1 MICMQISNTL
11 YLLTL
16 YTLVYTGIFTITALT
31 SCMFLLG
38 GAASSAVFI
47 SCVVSYI
54 TVCGMGLFQDFIMK
68 GMKAK
73 AKAAGA
79 GVEDSNQEMTTSEIG
94 QSTSSRTVV
103 MNPLLEK
110 AQSGNVEIEDT
121 TTN

>member
-1 MICMQISNTL
+1 MQISNTL

-73 AKAAGA
+73 AAKAAGA
-79 GVEDSNQEMTTSEIG
+79 GVDDSNQEMTTSEIG

>member
-1 MICMQISNTL
+1 
-11 YLLTL
+11 
-16 YTLVYTGIFTITALT
+16 
-31 SCMFLLG
+31 MFLLG
-38 GAASSAVFI
+38 GVASSAVFI
-47 SCVVSYI
+47 SCVVSYN

-94 QSTSSRTVV
+94 QSTSSRTFVI
-103 MNPLLEK
+103 NPLFEK